1 MAKSKLHFFYVT
13 IVMLCMTTGML
24 FAQSTKSVLR
34 AVPSQR
40 DVSIGETVSVVIRA
54 TTGASINA
62 LSGTL
67 SYSSNL
73 EVVSFSRNDSIV
85 NFWIKEPQIQSRDI
99 SFEGVI
105 LNPGFVG
112 NNGTV
117 VRVQF
122 RALREGPAF
131 VNFERGS
138 LLANDG
144 LGTNI
149 LSGFED
155 AELMVI
161 SRTGIIIEENTGEQE
176 EQKLLTPLPVITEYD
191 EIVGTKGMLR
201 VKGKGAPNE
210 LTKLRFEDTSF
221 KTLGEQFILWLQTN
235 KETPADVLVQNN
247 QEGIFEFNSSAQL
260 VAGSYNVTP
269 ALVDPEAQVEKP
281 GFGVKVLVKQSP
293 IVRFLVVFI
302 NILLLLVPI
311 ALLGVIVYFIPWYSR
326 LRMRIIKHKTDL
338 EDQEIHLSEVQLQK
352 KTELVGNIKQ

>member
-1 MAKSKLHFFYVT
+1 
-13 IVMLCMTTGML
+13 MLKNNVIITFIFLALVSIPFITS
-24 FAQSTKSVLR
+24 AQSSQATLR
-34 AVPSQR
+34 VISTQR
-40 DVSIGETVSVVIRA
+40 EVSVGQNVTVAIRVR
-54 TTGASINA
+54 TDQSINA
-62 LSGTL
+62 LSGVL
-67 SYSSNL
+67 RHSSNL
-73 EVVSFSRNDSIV
+73 EVASFTREGSVV
-85 NFWIKEPQIQSRDI
+85 NFWIKEPQRESGLI

-112 NNGTV
+112 NNGDI
-117 VRVQF
+117 VRIQF
-122 RALREGPAF
+122 RALQAGPAS
-131 VNFERGS
+131 VIFERGS

-149 LSGFED
+149 LGGFDNASLIILPSSGTIIQE
-155 AELMVI
+155 
-161 SRTGIIIEENTGEQE
+161 STGGEPD
-176 EQKLLTPLPVITEYD
+176 EQKSLTPLPVITEYD

-247 QEGIFEFNSSAQL
+247 EEGIFEFNSSAQL

-281 GFGVKVLVKQSP
+281 GFGVKVLVEQSP

-352 KTELVGNIKQ
+352 KTELVGNIK

>member
-1 MAKSKLHFFYVT
+1 MVKNKRSLLL
-13 IVMLCMTTGML
+13 VMMVVFCIAPSVL
-24 FAQSTKSVLR
+24 FAQSTRVVLR

-40 DVSIGETVSVVIRA
+40 DVSVGETVSVTIRA
-54 TTGASINA
+54 ATGTSINA

-67 SYSSNL
+67 SHSSNL
-73 EVVSFSRNDSIV
+73 EVLSFSRSDSIV
-85 NFWIKEPQIQSRDI
+85 NFWIKEPQIQTGSI

-117 VRVQF
+117 VRIQF
-122 RALREGPAF
+122 RALREGPAS
-131 VNFERGS
+131 VTFEQGS

-149 LSGFED
+149 LGGFEN
-155 AELMVI
+155 ASLTI
-161 SRTGIIIEENTGEQE
+161 LPSTGIVIEERTEPQE
-176 EQKLLTPLPVITEYD
+176 DQAFLTPLPVITEYD
-191 EIVGTKGMLR
+191 EIIGTKGMLR

-247 QEGIFEFNSSAQL
+247 EEGLFEFSTSAQL

-352 KTELVGNIKQ
+352 KTELVGNSKQ